1 VDFDPP
7 AFVRVSGTID
17 RMEELPSVD
26 GFILDDHGQSVL
38 EDDLGEVTGYVIS
51 DDVITA
57 IRALNLEVE
66 VLLTSEEVDAEAA
79 EIAAEQGGDVTVP
92 GDVFIAL
99 VPPTSEPVPDD
110 FNLTLTPS
118 TGTPQVFEKGDA
130 TDLGDGLLS
139 FKVTDPQPGVLYSA
153 TVTLEA
159 GGPAVTLF
167 EGFELHA
174 LLLEQVQP
182 DRPATPPPFE
192 DPFVFVT
199 DTEDPDADS
208 EPELEVDDDIAA
220 YWESQ
225 RRDFVFG

>member
-1 VDFDPP
+1 
-7 AFVRVSGTID
+7 
-17 RMEELPSVD
+17 MQELPSVE
-26 GFILDDHGQSVL
+26 GVILQDHAETEL
-38 EDDLGEVTGYVIS
+38 EDGRFAVVCYVPS
-51 DDVITA
+51 DDVIA
-57 IRALNLEVE
+57 EIRALTLQLD
-66 VLLTSEEVDAEAA
+66 VLLTSEQVAA
-79 EIAAEQGGDVTVP
+79 RAAQISAEQGGNVTVP

-99 VPPTSEPVPDD
+99 VPPTVEPVPDD

-130 TDLGDGLLS
+130 TDRGDELLS
-139 FKVTDPQPGVLYSA
+139 FEVTDPQPGVLYSA

-167 EGFELHA
+167 EAFELHA

-182 DRPATPPPFE
+182 DCPATPPPFE

-199 DTEDPDADS
+199 DTENPDADS
-208 EPELEVDDDIAA
+208 EPELEVDDDIAE